1 MFHNN
6 NFKGVCAAAILAELF
21 ERAGKTR
28 PADEFDIICG
38 TSTGGI
44 ITALLGI
51 NLQTVSEVEMLYDTL
66 IDRIFGKGS
75 NVKLLSEQAFYD
87 ENEWERILHDLCG
100 PGLLL
105 DSNQE
110 NVPR

>member
-1 MFHNN
+1 VHIHH
-6 NFKGVCAAAILAELF
+6 VLVATELF